1 MTFATRIPITAA
13 LELDR
18 DDVECTIIMSTPC
31 LTVDNLTPNL
41 DAVEDSHRLN
51 AQLRSM

>member
-18 DDVECTIIMSTPC
+18 DDVEWTIVMSTPC